1 MYEYVCITNCTDYK
15 SQVLVG
21 EVVNIEGLKV
31 WSLMRYR
38 AFDGPSSV

>member
-1 MYEYVCITNCTDYK
+1 MQYYKINTIYGGTHVCITNCTDYK

-31 WSLMRYR
+31 
-38 AFDGPSSV
+38 GI